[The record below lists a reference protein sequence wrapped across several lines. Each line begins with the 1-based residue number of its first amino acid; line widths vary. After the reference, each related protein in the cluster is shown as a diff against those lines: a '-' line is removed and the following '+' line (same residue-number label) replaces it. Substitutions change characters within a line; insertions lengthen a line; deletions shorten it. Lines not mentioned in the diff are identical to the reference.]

1 MPAKILKKFL
11 DEHGRKYVSIQ
22 HSLAFTA
29 PEVAASTEVSGKNF
43 AKTVI
48 VKLDGRLAMVVL
60 PANRKLALS
69 ELREML
75 MSDTVEL
82 ATEAE
87 FQARFPDC
95 ELGAMPPFG
104 HLYGLPVYVAK
115 SLADADEITFNAGT
129 HREAIKMPFAEYVEL
144 ANPTVLDLAMT

>member
-1 MPAKILKKFL
+1 MPAKTLKKFL

-29 PEVAASTEVSGKNF
+29 PEVAASAEISGKNF

-48 VKLDGRLAMVVL
+48 VKLDGQLAMIVL
-60 PANRKLALS
+60 PANRKIALS
-69 ELREML
+69 ELREMM
-75 MSDTVEL
+75 MSEKVEL

-104 HLYGLPVYVAK
+104 HLYGIPVYVAK
-115 SLADADEITFNAGT
+115 GLADEDEIVFNAGT
-129 HREAIKMPFAEYVEL
+129 HREVIKMPFAEYAEL
-144 ANPTVLDLAMT
+144 ANPTVLDFATT